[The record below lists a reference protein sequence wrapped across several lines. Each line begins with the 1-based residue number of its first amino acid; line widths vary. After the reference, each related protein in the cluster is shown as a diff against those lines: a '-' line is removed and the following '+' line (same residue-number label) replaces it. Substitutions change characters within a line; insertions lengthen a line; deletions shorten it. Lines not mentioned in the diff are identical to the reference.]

1 MMAKPSLNGPRP
13 GDLRLGFKGPV
24 EDAEFETVTA
34 SPRSTSNVPAKRSL
48 SPKAPGGLAILSKQQ
63 QTLRWSD
70 MAQWPGG
77 SYWSL
82 VFIAAVAAFWMSGG
96 YLLVIPNSQTPTERS
111 HGGMQLANA
120 HTRVEQHPAG
130 DVIFIE
136 ASIRNDGTST
146 ARAPALIVTVKD
158 GNGLRRDHRIV
169 AEQASLAPGGNM
181 AFSSR
186 IPAPHGSVADVR
198 LALRAPTL

>member
-1 MMAKPSLNGPRP
+1 MMAKPSLNGPTP

-34 SPRSTSNVPAKRSL
+34 SPRSTSNVRTKPSANPRT
-48 SPKAPGGLAILSKQQ
+48 AAGLAVLSKQQ
-63 QTLRWSD
+63 QALRWSD
-70 MAQWPGG
+70 MAQWPGA

-96 YLLVIPNSQTPTERS
+96 YLLVTPNGRPPTESSRD
-111 HGGMQLANA
+111 GMQLTNA
-120 HTRVEQHPAG
+120 HTRVEQHPSG

-136 ASIRNDGTST
+136 ASIRNDSGST
-146 ARAPALIVTVKD
+146 ARTPALIVTVRD
-158 GNGLRRDHRIV
+158 GNGLRRDHRIM

-181 AFSSR
+181 AFTSR

-198 LALRAPTL
+198 LALHAPTL